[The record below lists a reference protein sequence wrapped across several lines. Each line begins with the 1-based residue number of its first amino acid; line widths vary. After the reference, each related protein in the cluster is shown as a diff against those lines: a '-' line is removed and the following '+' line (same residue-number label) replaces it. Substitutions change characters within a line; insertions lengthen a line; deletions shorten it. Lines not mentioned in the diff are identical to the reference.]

1 MSTTHAE
8 LQQQVARILVPG
20 GFPNPAREAELLIAA
35 VLDRSHG
42 QLELDRLLGRSL
54 ERDQVDGVLAVASRR
69 ARREPLQHLVGSAP
83 FREVELA
90 VGPGVFVPRP
100 ETELLVELVC
110 AEPAARRAQAR
121 IADLGSGSGAI
132 AIGVATALPGAEVL
146 ALEASPYAWPWLQRN
161 LRTHAPRVEARFGDW
176 DAQLAHEHP
185 ASFDVLVSNPPYVP
199 QREIPADPEV
209 RLFDPETA
217 LYSGGDG
224 LDEIRRIAVAAER
237 LLRADGCLVVEHT
250 EEQGAEIR
258 EIFAAQG
265 LVDTATHPDLTGR
278 DRFTSARQRG
288 WPGTPTKM
296 ATCYD
301 ERV

>member
-1 MSTTHAE
+1 MYRRHATSLNREIVSTTHAE

-35 VLDRSHG
+35 VLDRSPG

-100 ETELLVELVC
+100 ETELLVELVRT
-110 AEPAARRAQAR
+110 APAARRHQAR

-132 AIGVATALPGAEVL
+132 AIGVAMALPGAEVV
-146 ALEASPYAWPWLQRN
+146 ALEASPFAWPWLQRN
-161 LRTHAPRVEARFGDW
+161 LRRHAPHVEARFGDW

-288 WPGTPTKM
+288 
-296 ATCYD
+296 
-301 ERV
+301 